1 MFHSFFPRP
10 KIFFWSALAF
20 FLVALAIWY
29 SGAQDLASKL
39 ALFGADSP
47 ELAEGE
53 RPPFLTVEK
62 IWVYQYIIATSV
74 LFCVVWAFIERHR
87 WFLWSVIGSTFIL
100 VFTYFMVQFSV
111 WINDWYGEFFDLI
124 QKSLTTPGSVTI
136 KEYYEPIISVLTVA
150 MAIIMA
156 RVFFA
161 YFNQHY
167 VFRWRTAMNEYY
179 TLHWAKLR
187 KVEGAAQRVQEDT
200 MRFAG
205 IVENL
210 GSAFISSVMT
220 LIAFLPLLWNLS
232 ELVTELPLIGPVKGS
247 LVFIALLSAAF
258 GTVLL
263 AAVGY
268 RLPGLEFH
276 NQRVE
281 AAYRKELV
289 YGEDD
294 PEKAQPEALN
304 TMYGAVRKNYFK
316 LYFNYLYFNV
326 FRFAY
331 LQFANLVPLII
342 LGLTI
347 VAGVITFGQFQQI
360 RNAFSQVENSFQFL
374 VNSWPTIIEL
384 MSIHKRLKAFESIL
398 HGYDGDGGVGNTSS
412 YGAESENIQNNFNA
426 GGESF
431 PS

>member
-10 KIFFWSALAF
+10 KLFFWSALAF
-20 FLVALAIWY
+20 FLLSLTIWHL
-29 SGAQDLASKL
+29 GAQDLASRF

-53 RPPFLTVEK
+53 RPPFFTVEK
-62 IWVYQYIIATSV
+62 VWVYQYIIATSV
-74 LFCVVWAFIERHR
+74 LFCVFWAFIERHR

-100 VFTYFMVQFSV
+100 VFTYFMVQFNV
-111 WINDWYGEFFDLI
+111 WINNWYGEFFDLI
-124 QKSLTTPGSVTI
+124 QDSLTTQGSVTI
-136 KEYYEPIISVLTVA
+136 EEYYGQIKTVLTAA
-150 MAIIMA
+150 MIIIMA
-156 RVFFA
+156 RVFFT

-167 VFRWRTAMNEYY
+167 VFRWRTAMNDYY
-179 TLHWAKLR
+179 TQHWAKLR
-187 KVEGAAQRVQEDT
+187 TVEGAAQRVQEDT

-210 GSAFISSVMT
+210 GSAFVSSVMT

-232 ELVTELPLIGPVKGS
+232 DLVTELPLIGPVKGS
-247 LVFIALLSAAF
+247 LVFVALISAAF

-294 PEKAQPEALN
+294 PEKAQPEQL
-304 TMYGAVRKNYFK
+304 TSLFGGVRKNWFR

-331 LQFANLVPLII
+331 LQFAALIPLIV

-398 HGYDGDGGVGNTSS
+398 DGRGADDAPIHGGDDAPIYGG
-412 YGAESENIQNNFNA
+412 
-426 GGESF
+426 
-431 PS
+431 